1 MVTRNCEQGT
11 MDFLPFAVGFF
22 RMLYNDI
29 NNAEDYI
36 ILNINPAFE
45 KLTGLNR
52 MDVLGKRSSE
62 VFGKAKP
69 ADFDWISYYDSVL
82 RSGKT
87 QETTQ
92 WIESIKRYLNIAVIP
107 SDDRSFALI
116 IRDAADETYQ
126 DNGNNKEEDTDMLP
140 MDLEMI
146 FNKTNDAISIVR
158 YENGEFRY
166 VRNNA
171 VHQRLSGYD
180 NISGMTPVQILG
192 EEVGGKLVRYYEECM
207 RTGKPVRY
215 EQKFNFSTGRHTW
228 QTEVTP
234 VFGKNK
240 IRYLLCTSRD
250 VSELERIQ
258 EEKELLAQRL
268 RAMFNGHSAVML
280 IIEPITGK
288 IVDANPAASRFYGYS
303 REELLNLRIQ
313 DINMLPSDEVKY
325 FRAIAKDDEQHFFI
339 FPHRLKNGT
348 IRMVD
353 VYSCP
358 ISDGVNT
365 LLYSIIF
372 DVTDRESYRDELFR
386 ENELLLTTLRSI
398 GDGVV
403 TTDGCGRI
411 TSLNTAAQEITG
423 WNEEEVKGRY
433 FTEVFQLR
441 NEETG
446 KPVENP
452 IQKVF
457 DTGRVVDLA
466 NHTVLINRHGESIP
480 IADSAAPIKTAD
492 NEIIG
497 VVMVFRDVSKEREHN
512 RQIRF
517 ISYHDALT
525 GLHNR
530 RFIEESISS
539 LDKEENLP
547 ISIIMGDVNG
557 LKLTNDVFGHKAG
570 DIMLQNVADLLKKHC
585 REDDLLARW
594 GGDEFVI
601 FMPRTSLSTAEE
613 ILQSIQSTLIPIDN
627 SGLYISLSLGCASKE
642 TLDQNI
648 ETIMRDAEE
657 AMYHQKLLD
666 GKSYRNTI
674 INTLL
679 TTLYE
684 KSFETEEHSKRMEQY
699 CLAIGRELQLSTR
712 DINELS
718 LLALLHDIGKVTV
731 NPSILQKPSKLT
743 LAEWDEMKRHSE
755 IGYRIAQAT
764 PELTVVSDLI
774 LAHHERWD
782 GKGYPRGIK
791 GEEIPLA
798 CRILAV
804 ADAFDAMTNDR
815 VYRNAISIEEAI
827 KELERNA
834 GSQFDPEIVKVF
846 VRILKEE
853 EESAI
858 RAYLKC

>member
-1 MVTRNCEQGT
+1 
-11 MDFLPFAVGFF
+11 
-22 RMLYNDI
+22 
-29 NNAEDYI
+29 
-36 ILNINPAFE
+36 
-45 KLTGLNR
+45 
-52 MDVLGKRSSE
+52 
-62 VFGKAKP
+62 
-69 ADFDWISYYDSVL
+69 
-82 RSGKT
+82 
-87 QETTQ
+87 
-92 WIESIKRYLNIAVIP
+92 
-107 SDDRSFALI
+107 
-116 IRDAADETYQ
+116 
-126 DNGNNKEEDTDMLP
+126 
-140 MDLEMI
+140 
-146 FNKTNDAISIVR
+146 
-158 YENGEFRY
+158 
-166 VRNNA
+166 
-171 VHQRLSGYD
+171 
-180 NISGMTPVQILG
+180 
-192 EEVGGKLVRYYEECM
+192 
-207 RTGKPVRY
+207 
-215 EQKFNFSTGRHTW
+215 
-228 QTEVTP
+228 
-234 VFGKNK
+234 
-240 IRYLLCTSRD
+240 
-250 VSELERIQ
+250 
-258 EEKELLAQRL
+258 
-268 RAMFNGHSAVML
+268 
-280 IIEPITGK
+280 
-288 IVDANPAASRFYGYS
+288 
-303 REELLNLRIQ
+303 
-313 DINMLPSDEVKY
+313 
-325 FRAIAKDDEQHFFI
+325 
-339 FPHRLKNGT
+339 
-348 IRMVD
+348 MVD

-731 NPSILQKPSKLT
+731 NPSILQKPSKLPGG
-743 LAEWDEMKRHSE
+743 M
-755 IGYRIAQAT
+755 G
-764 PELTVVSDLI
+764 
-774 LAHHERWD
+774 
-782 GKGYPRGIK
+782 
-791 GEEIPLA
+791 
-798 CRILAV
+798 
-804 ADAFDAMTNDR
+804 
-815 VYRNAISIEEAI
+815 
-827 KELERNA
+827 
-834 GSQFDPEIVKVF
+834 
-846 VRILKEE
+846 
-853 EESAI
+853 
-858 RAYLKC
+858 